1 MLKSVK
7 VGIHL
12 RNIKSEFEGKYD
24 YSPSRSVHMR
34 HKNKRENVNLR
45 VEKND
50 SKSDIVVNSFFLL
63 FSVFYLILCDFS
75 VFAEVS

>member
-12 RNIKSEFEGKYD
+12 RNIKSEFEGQYG
-24 YSPSRSVHMR
+24 YSPSRLVHKR
-34 HKNKRENVNLR
+34 HKIQREKVNLR

-50 SKSDIVVNSFFLL
+50 SKSEIVVSSFFFTVFSILL
-63 FSVFYLILCDFS
+63 DTM
-75 VFAEVS
+75 

>member
-12 RNIKSEFEGKYD
+12 RNIKNEFEGKYA

-34 HKNKRENVNLR
+34 YKNKRENVNLR

-50 SKSDIVVNSFFLL
+50 SKSDIVVNSFFFTVFSILL
-63 FSVFYLILCDFS
+63 NTM
-75 VFAEVS
+75 